1 LRWRATRRSTRVLAS
16 SRRIWKRSCCP
27 APSSTRYIVLL
38 DQDIDLSAFEGRFA
52 TVEPVFANLR
62 YNKKL
67 IRFTL
72 LMGYLPQKIYEKI
85 RGPQR

>member
-1 LRWRATRRSTRVLAS
+1 
-16 SRRIWKRSCCP
+16 
-27 APSSTRYIVLL
+27 
-38 DQDIDLSAFEGRFA
+38 
-52 TVEPVFANLR
+52 VFANLR

-72 LMGYLPQKIYEKI
+72 LMGYLPQKIYEKT